1 MKTPKASHMLHSFE
15 DLKALKKK
23 RFLDPAPEK
32 APVPPSGTS
41 KEREPSREDD
51 EKSPGADIRLFSEAM
66 AGVTPIKHNMQAG
79 FKPPSISAPGND
91 MTDEAEILQQLKQ
104 LVLTGEGFIVSDTP
118 EYREGTG
125 YNVHPEIAK
134 RLHRGE
140 FSIQDHIDLHGYRID
155 TAQDVFSR
163 FLKDAVSHGK
173 TGVLIIHGRG
183 LSSPDQPV
191 LRNKVIEWLDENR
204 WKKWIVAYASARS
217 CDGGTGAT
225 YVLLRNTPLTKRFRN
240 NNN

>member
-1 MKTPKASHMLHSFE
+1 MKTPKASHTLHSFE
-15 DLKALKKK
+15 DLKTLKKK
-23 RFLDPAPEK
+23 RFPDPAPEK
-32 APVPPSGTS
+32 VPGPPSGTS
-41 KEREPSREDD
+41 SQRKPSREGD
-51 EKSPGADIRLFSEAM
+51 EEGPVNDMRLFSDAM
-66 AGVTPIKHNMQAG
+66 AGVTPIEHNMQAN
-79 FKPPSISAPGND
+79 FNPPPISAARND
-91 MTDEAEILQQLKQ
+91 MTDEAEILLQLKQ

-125 YNVHPEIAK
+125 FNVHPEIAK

-140 FSIQDHIDLHGYRID
+140 YSIQDHIDLHGYRID
-155 TAQDVFSR
+155 TARDVFSR

-191 LRNKVIEWLDENR
+191 LKNKVIEWLDENR

-225 YVLLRNTPLTKRFRN
+225 YVLLRNTPLTKRFRKDN
-240 NNN
+240 N